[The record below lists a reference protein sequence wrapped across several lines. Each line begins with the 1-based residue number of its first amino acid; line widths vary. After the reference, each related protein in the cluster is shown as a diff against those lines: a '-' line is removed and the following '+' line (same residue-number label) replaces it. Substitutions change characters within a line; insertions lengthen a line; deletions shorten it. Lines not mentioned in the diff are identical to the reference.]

1 MESSENISPSAFQR
15 VKGFLKDVV
24 RYLLTTASDRQ
35 VGVILYNS
43 EATKEIAFGQY
54 TSEFGFNEAVD
65 ELPQEKGQPRIDA
78 ALQLAA
84 EMFAT
89 SGGMVFNLLHQCS
102 VAFTKSRLAIGLK
115 YHGAVMSS
123 NACVLDRN
131 AVAPPDL
138 YFYMSL

>member
-54 TSEFGFNEAVD
+54 TSEFGFNEAID
-65 ELPQEKGQPRIDA
+65 KLPHEKGQPRIEA

-89 SGGMVFNLLHQCS
+89 SGGMVFNLLAHCP
-102 VAFTKSRLAIGLK
+102 VAFPESRLIRPCHKAAILPRGTKKALF
-115 YHGAVMSS
+115 YHAKPHPHGFHCEA
-123 NACVLDRN
+123 
-131 AVAPPDL
+131 
-138 YFYMSL
+138 

>member
-1 MESSENISPSAFQR
+1 MQTKASLTFLSWFFFVLAPALCAVPLEVVFLVESSENISPSAFQR

-54 TSEFGFNEAVD
+54 TSEFGFDEAID
-65 ELPQEKGQPRIDA
+65 KLPHEKGQPRIDA

-89 SGGMVFNLLHQCS
+89 SGGMVF
-102 VAFTKSRLAIGLK
+102 TKSSGNWIEML
-115 YHGAVMSS
+115 
-123 NACVLDRN
+123 
-131 AVAPPDL
+131 
-138 YFYMSL
+138 

>member
-15 VKGFLKDVV
+15 VKGFLNDVV

-54 TSEFGFNEAVD
+54 TSEFGFNEAID
-65 ELPQEKGQPRIDA
+65 KLPHEKGQPRIEA

-84 EMFAT
+84 EMFAS
-89 SGGMVFNLLHQCS
+89 SGGMVFNLLAQCP
-102 VAFTKSRLAIGLK
+102 VAFTESRLIRPCHKAAILPRGTKKSLL
-115 YHGAVMSS
+115 YHAKPHPHGFHCEA
-123 NACVLDRN
+123 
-131 AVAPPDL
+131 
-138 YFYMSL
+138 